1 MVPNDNN
8 NKEIREKDINIEN
21 TNNAGTLE
29 HEDLNTSLW
38 YIKSINTIK
47 YITGVIEVL
56 LAFRFLLK
64 LLGANPSSG
73 FVSFLYSVTDFFTAP
88 FSGIFSS
95 LINRGP
101 SLTYVFEPASIVA
114 MIVYAAASYGLI
126 KLVKLSL
133 VKEGQ

>member
-8 NKEIREKDINIEN
+8 NKEIKEKDINIDN
-21 TNNAGTLE
+21 INNAGTLE
-29 HEDLNTSLW
+29 HEDLNKSLW
-38 YIKSINTIK
+38 YIKIINTIK
-47 YITGVIEVL
+47 YIAGVIEVL
-56 LAFRFLLK
+56 LAFRFILK

-73 FVSFLYSVTDFFTAP
+73 FVSFLYSVTGFFIAP
-88 FSGIFSS
+88 FSGIFNS
-95 LINRGP
+95 LVNRGP

-133 VKEGQ
+133 YR